1 MLWVDQCSITI
12 MMAILILLMKLHSKY
27 MENSND
33 ELFPAIHKQD
43 IFMKNKEASFK
54 ENWVFPL

>member
-1 MLWVDQCSITI
+1 MLSVDQCLITI

-27 MENSND
+27 LENSND
-33 ELFPAIHKQD
+33 ELFPAVYKQS
-43 IFMKNKEASFK
+43 IFMMNKKTSIK